1 MFISITVSIRFSEV
15 NESCLAAANSALQLL
30 IAFSSLK
37 FYLQFLQS
45 TKKKKKKIQAKKET
59 MNRNKNEPSR
69 KKTLLERG
77 FLKKERK

>member
-45 TKKKKKKIQAKKET
+45 TKKKKKIQAKKET

-77 FLKKERK
+77 FLKKERE